1 MSLGF
6 KEALTIG
13 ASILGGRSGGGGVQ
27 QIQAPDIN
35 FTRFMM
41 TPSSPEEAGTVK
53 FGQTSAQ
60 YSEFLQAWDSYL
72 NNEYLE
78 MSKRIL

>member
-6 KEALTIG
+6 TEMLSIG
-13 ASILGGRSGGGGVQ
+13 ASVLGGSSGGGVQ
-27 QIQAPDIN
+27 QVQAPDVN

-41 TPSSPEEAGTVK
+41 TTESPEQAQTVT

-60 YSEFLQAWDSYL
+60 YTEFLQSWDSYL

-78 MSKRIL
+78 MSKRIM

>member
-6 KEALTIG
+6 TEMLSIG
-13 ASILGGRSGGGGVQ
+13 ASVLGGRSGGGVQ
-27 QIQAPDIN
+27 QIEAPDVN

-41 TPSSPEEAGTVK
+41 TTESPEQAQTVK

-60 YSEFLQAWDSYL
+60 YTEFLQAWDSYL

-78 MSKRIL
+78 MSKRIM